1 MTDEIVIDTRLEDA
15 LKPETRSARKGL
27 LASSLLGVSVVKV
40 GVLPSKISALG
51 IEFDKL
57 NQKSFAL
64 LIVALV
70 VYFFATFF
78 IYAASDFILWMQN
91 RKKVELDFKLANI
104 FPSMYAI
111 AGVYKLSKLSSFVAW
126 LRCLIDF
133 IFPAVAGIYA
143 IYLLSRFV
151 TTI

>member
-1 MTDEIVIDTRLEDA
+1 MADEIATDTRLQDA
-15 LKPETRSARKGL
+15 LKPETRSARK
-27 LASSLLGVSVVKV
+27 SLLISSFLGVAVVKV

-57 NQKSFAL
+57 NQKSFACL
-64 LIVALV
+64 LAVLV
-70 VYFFATFF
+70 VYFLATFF
-78 IYAASDFILWMQN
+78 IYAVSDFLLWLQN
-91 RKKVELDFKLANI
+91 KRKVELNFTLANI

-111 AGVYKLSKLSSFVAW
+111 AGVYKLSMLSSFVAW

-133 IFPAVAGIYA
+133 VFPVIVGIYA
-143 IYLLSRFV
+143 IYSLSTLV